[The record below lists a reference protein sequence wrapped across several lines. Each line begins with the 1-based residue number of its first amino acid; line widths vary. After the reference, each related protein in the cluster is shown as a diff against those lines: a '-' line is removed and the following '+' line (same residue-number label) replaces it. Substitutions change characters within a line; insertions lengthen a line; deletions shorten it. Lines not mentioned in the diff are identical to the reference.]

1 MGEKEYKSMK
11 KLSGSKTSKPV
22 RTSEKVKNRKLNQ
35 KYSKK
40 SLKSDSENSESEPEI
55 VSYKRTNNKKFTKPK
70 KYESDNSDYDQS
82 ESESESESEVELDK
96 YDDNDLRNVIYKDL
110 NDEYSVGRLGDFDVI
125 FMRKNGYVNATNL
138 CKNTKKEFYHWK
150 ENQFAKELMQGLKSS
165 PGMSRE
171 PLILKNMKGAYTTRG
186 TYVHPELIIHIASW
200 CSIEYALK
208 VSKIMIQYHAKEE
221 VEKRELL
228 LKKKDDKIDK
238 LSKKLDTL
246 IVNNKELLS
255 NNQELLQKNEK
266 MDNRIKRLV
275 KKNDEIYNINQD
287 MLGKIDVI
295 SNDRVVKGRS
305 SDDHMFVIVKNND
318 DPTEYDDDE
327 DIYEYSAFRLMKKS
341 YKIRMSEHL
350 ERHPEMEIVLK
361 ISHSPNSMNLWNRIK
376 TKLGKKK
383 ITYSGCNF
391 NLENDYTENKLV
403 RDIKKIH
410 NERLDTDD
418 I

>member
-1 MGEKEYKSMK
+1 
-11 KLSGSKTSKPV
+11 
-22 RTSEKVKNRKLNQ
+22 
-35 KYSKK
+35 
-40 SLKSDSENSESEPEI
+40 
-55 VSYKRTNNKKFTKPK
+55 
-70 KYESDNSDYDQS
+70 
-82 ESESESESEVELDK
+82 
-96 YDDNDLRNVIYKDL
+96 
-110 NDEYSVGRLGDFDVI
+110 
-125 FMRKNGYVNATNL
+125 
-138 CKNTKKEFYHWK
+138 
-150 ENQFAKELMQGLKSS
+150 
-165 PGMSRE
+165 
-171 PLILKNMKGAYTTRG
+171 MKGIYTTRG
-186 TYVHPELIIHIASW
+186 TYVHPELIIHVASW

-246 IVNNKELLS
+246 IVNNKELLD

-318 DPTEYDDDE
+318 DPNEYDEDE

-350 ERHPEMEIVLK
+350 ERHPDMEIVLK

-391 NLENDYTENKLV
+391 NLEDDYTENKLV